1 MYSLLLSKAWE
12 CAGPDS
18 SRARNKTEIFDT
30 MDLPFV
36 RKHWIILLIA
46 VLVIAPFG
54 ATKSKTDERLL
65 SFYHTHTSESLT
77 VTYYRD
83 GEYVASALAELND
96 FLRDFRTDDATSMDP
111 AVFDI
116 LHEIQTESGST
127 GTYEIISA
135 YRSPATNEML
145 RDKSNGVARN
155 SQHLLSKAIDVR
167 LTDIDTA
174 ELRDVAL
181 SLQRGGVGYYE
192 ESDFVHVD
200 TGRVRRW

>member
-1 MYSLLLSKAWE
+1 
-12 CAGPDS
+12 
-18 SRARNKTEIFDT
+18 
-30 MDLPFV
+30 V

-46 VLVIAPFG
+46 VLAIAPFG
-54 ATKSKTDERLL
+54 ATNSKTDERQL

-77 VTYYRD
+77 VTYFRD
-83 GEYVASALAELND
+83 GGYVVSALTELND
-96 FLRDFRTDDATSMDP
+96 FLGDFRTGDATNMDP

-145 RDKSNGVARN
+145 RGNSNGVAKN
-155 SQHLLSKAIDVR
+155 SQHLLGKAIDVR
-167 LTDIDTA
+167 LTDLETA

-181 SLQRGGVGYYE
+181 ALERGGVGYYQ

-200 TGRVRRW
+200 TGRIRQW

>member
-1 MYSLLLSKAWE
+1 M
-12 CAGPDS
+12 
-18 SRARNKTEIFDT
+18 
-30 MDLPFV
+30 
-36 RKHWIILLIA
+36 RKHWIILLTA

-54 ATKSKTDERLL
+54 ATKSKTDERQL
-65 SFYHTHTSESLT
+65 SFYHTHTSETLT

-83 GEYVASALAELND
+83 GEYVASALSQLNN

-135 YRSPATNEML
+135 YRSPETNEML
-145 RDKSNGVARN
+145 RGNSNGVAKN
-155 SQHLLSKAIDVR
+155 SQHLLGKAIDVR
-167 LTDIDTA
+167 LTDLDTA
-174 ELRDVAL
+174 ALRDVAL
-181 SLQRGGVGYYE
+181 SLQRGGVGYYD

-200 TGRVRRW
+200 TGRIRQW